1 MKKYRIITTKKVE
14 ADIQSNVKYI
24 RRSLHNKTAAEKLI
38 DDVDEAIISL
48 GHLPHRYGLIDLGH
62 RTNLGIRAMILR
74 KYKIYYFIDEQKES
88 VEILR
93 MLHNLQDEF
102 KELMTDENIYPRYI
116 NEDDEPYEN
125 SKGGFG
131 GTVIK
136 NTADLRTNYNL
147 ISELL
152 NIENKHVIITK
163 NGKKEAVLVSMNE
176 FDRLNAYFVK

>member
-1 MKKYRIITTKKVE
+1 MKRYKIIITNQIETDIWKNVE
-14 ADIQSNVKYI
+14 YI
-24 RRSLHNKTAAEKLI
+24 NNHLRNHTAAQKLRN
-38 DDVDEAIISL
+38 DTYEAIFSL
-48 GHLPHRYGLIDLGH
+48 DNLPHRYGLIDLGH

-102 KELMTDENIYPRYI
+102 KELTSDENIYPRYI
-116 NEDDEPYEN
+116 NEDDEPYEDSRSN
-125 SKGGFG
+125 FG

-152 NIENKHVIITK
+152 NKENKHVIITK
-163 NGKKEAVLVSMNE
+163 NGKKEAVLVSVDE
-176 FDRLNAYFVK
+176 FDRLQNT